1 MQAALD
7 NHPQLWNLTAQKE
20 QDTLKGMREK
30 ETVKLSWRQ
39 ILPYLFAVGS
49 ASQLQGAE
57 RALGMA

>member
-7 NHPQLWNLTAQKE
+7 NHPQHWNLTAQKE

-39 ILPYLFAVGS
+39 IPPNLFAVGS
-49 ASQLQGAE
+49 A
-57 RALGMA
+57 GMP